1 MGVTLL
7 DSSLGRSRKNC
18 RAGEGKGLERVMK
31 LKTRRSVVG
40 WFFVLPATL
49 LIFGF
54 YFYPIVKAFILSF
67 QTGVGVNLKFAGL
80 FNYKRLLADNL
91 FKKSLGNVFIY
102 LVIQVPIMLML
113 ALILAQLLNDQNLKF
128 RGFFRTALFLPCATS
143 LVSYAIIFRAM
154 FALDGFVNA
163 ILMNLNLITRPIN
176 WIGHPWAARL
186 LIVIALTWRW
196 TGYNMVFFL
205 AGLQNIDDSI
215 YEAALIDGANGLTRF
230 FKITIPLLRPI
241 ILLTAI
247 MSTNGTLQLF
257 DEPMNLTNG
266 GPANAT
272 LSVSQYIYRLSF
284 QYSPRFGYAAAISFV
299 IFALVAI
306 LALIQMK
313 VGDTR

>member
-1 MGVTLL
+1 M
-7 DSSLGRSRKNC
+7 
-18 RAGEGKGLERVMK
+18 
-31 LKTRRSVVG
+31 VG

-49 LIFGF
+49 LIFVF
-54 YFYPIVKAFILSF
+54 YLYPIVRAFILSF

-91 FKKSLGNVFIY
+91 FKRSLGNVLTF

-113 ALILAQLLNDQNLKF
+113 ALILAQLLNDQSLKF

-205 AGLQNIDDSI
+205 AGLQNIDNSI
-215 YEAALIDGANGLTRF
+215 YEAALIDGAGGLTRF
-230 FKITIPLLRPI
+230 LKITIPLLRPI

-284 QYSPRFGYAAAISFV
+284 QFSPRFGYAAAISFV